1 MAASPIIIL
10 DKRRVKKTDKFP
22 VKLRVTYKG
31 TSRDFQ
37 TIFDMT
43 EEDFGKLDASHP
55 GKELREIRDR
65 LNALRTKAETICGEM
80 RGFTFE
86 KFEFELFG
94 GKHCLRAKKK
104 KQESYVMLDSQF
116 DVEPYKKRFSILTEE
131 HPDKD
136 HISYTYS
143 QYIQNLLKQ
152 DRIASALKYQ
162 DSYNRLK
169 KFGGNVTFEEIDIT
183 YLVRFEHWMLGRGS
197 SKTTVGILLRS
208 LRAVFNE
215 AIDKKIIRR
224 DDCYPFGR
232 KRYMLPTSRKVK
244 KALPLNVV
252 EKIFNYEPE
261 MYKTRKAKAYWTF
274 CYLGNGMN
282 TKDMIHLKYKNIDG
296 EYLTFERAKTERTS
310 RGNPMPI
317 TVYLSEQMQAI
328 ISEWG
333 DPDRDP
339 ENYIFPAMRKELN
352 ILEQYDLCTMI
363 RTYINEGMEI
373 IAKKLDIDQRVTNI
387 VARHTFSTVLKRSG
401 VSTEFIQESLGHTDK
416 KTTENYLDSFER
428 EMKKEVALKLTAFQP
443 TKVVKMHK
451 VS

>member
-10 DKRRVKKTDKFP
+10 DKRRIKKTKRYP
-22 VKLRVTYKG
+22 VKLRVSYKG

-37 TIFDMT
+37 TIFDMN
-43 EEDFGKLDASHP
+43 EEDFFKLDASHP
-55 GKELREIRDR
+55 GKELREIRDK
-65 LNALRTKAETICGEM
+65 LNALRIKAETICSEM
-80 RGFTFE
+80 KGFTFE

-94 GKHCLRAKKK
+94 GNHCLRTKKR
-104 KQESYVMLDSQF
+104 KQESYVPLDSQF
-116 DVEPYKKRFSILTEE
+116 DLEPYKKRFSILTED

-143 QYIQNLLKQ
+143 QYIQNLLQQ
-152 DRIASALKYQ
+152 DRISSALKYQ

-169 KFGGNVTFEEIDIT
+169 KFGGNATFEEIT
-183 YLVRFEHWMLGRGS
+183 VTWLVRFEHWMLERGS

-215 AIDKKIIRR
+215 AIDKRIIRR

-232 KRYMLPTSRKVK
+232 RRYMLPASRKVK
-244 KALPLNVV
+244 KALPLHVV
-252 EKIFNYEPE
+252 EKIFNYVPE
-261 MYKTRKAKAYWTF
+261 IYKTRKAKAYWTF

-296 EYLTFERAKTERTS
+296 EYLIFERAKTERTA

-317 TVYLSEQMQAI
+317 TVYVSDQMQAI
-328 ISEWG
+328 IDEWG
-333 DPDRDP
+333 DPNKDP
-339 ENYIFPAMRKELN
+339 DNYIFPVMRKGLTL
-352 ILEQYDLCTMI
+352 LEQYDLCTMI

-373 IAKKLDIDQRVTNI
+373 ITKKLEIDQRVTNI

-401 VSTEFIQESLGHTDK
+401 VSTEVIQESLGHTDK

-443 TKVVKMHK
+443 SKIVKMHK

>member
-10 DKRRVKKTDKFP
+10 DKRRIKKNETYP

-43 EEDFGKLDASHP
+43 EEDFGKRDASHP
-55 GKELREIRDR
+55 GKEIREIRDR
-65 LNALRTKAETICGEM
+65 LNALRNKAETLCSEM
-80 RGFTFE
+80 KGFTFE
-86 KFEFELFG
+86 KFEFEIYG
-94 GKHCLRAKKK
+94 GNHCLRAKKK
-104 KQESYVMLDSQF
+104 KQEVYEPLDSQLN
-116 DVEPYKKRFSILTEE
+116 VEPYKKRFSILTEE
-131 HPDKD
+131 HPSKD

-169 KFGGNVTFEEIDIT
+169 KFGGNVTFEEITVT
-183 YLVRFEHWMLGRGS
+183 YLVRFEHWMVEKGS
-197 SKTTVGILLRS
+197 SKTTVGVLLRS

-215 AIDKKIIRR
+215 AIDKRIIRR
-224 DDCYPFGR
+224 EDCYPFGR
-232 KRYMLPTSRKVK
+232 RRYMLPTSRKVK

-252 EKIFNYEPE
+252 EKIFNYKPE
-261 MYKTRKAKAYWTF
+261 MYKMKKAKAYWTF

-296 EYLTFERAKTERTS
+296 EYLTFERAKTEHTS

-317 TVYLSEQMQAI
+317 TVYVSEQMRAI
-328 ISEWG
+328 IDEWG
-333 DPDRDP
+333 DPDKDP
-339 ENYIFPAMRKELN
+339 DNYIFPVMRKGLN

-363 RTYINEGMEI
+363 RTYINEGMAMV
-373 IAKKLDIDQRVTNI
+373 AKELGIDQKVTNI

-428 EMKKEVALKLTAFQP
+428 EAKKEVALKLTAFQP

-451 VS
+451 AG